1 MKMKVLHIEENH
13 PSLTKGLDLLG
24 FQNDLA
30 FNDSL
35 PEVLAKIDAY
45 DGLILRS
52 KFKIDKTFIMHAKNL
67 KFIGRVGAG
76 IENIDVQ
83 AVKNKN
89 IYLINAPEGN
99 RNAVGEHCVGML
111 LGLMNNLKAGHES
124 IQAGQW
130 DRDGHRGWELS
141 GRTIGIIGYGNTG
154 KSFAQRV
161 SGFDVSTLCYDI
173 LDNVGDENALQVSME
188 ELMTKSEVISIHT
201 PHTPLT
207 RGIIDY
213 KFIEEM
219 NHSFWLLNTA
229 RGSAVVTEDLVTGL
243 QSGKIMGAGLDVLEY
258 ETRSFSSIFNDDKLP
273 LALEYLIQAKNVI
286 LSPHVGGWTR
296 ESQIKLATTIVEKI
310 KKIFF

>member
-1 MKMKVLHIEENH
+1 MKVLHIEENH

-35 PEVLAKIDAY
+35 PEVLAKIGAY

-52 KFKIDKTFIMHAKNL
+52 KFKIDKTFILHAKNL

-201 PHTPLT
+201 PHTPIT

>member
-1 MKMKVLHIEENH
+1 MKVLHIEENH

-35 PEVLAKIDAY
+35 QEVLAKIGAY

-83 AVKNKN
+83 AVKNRN